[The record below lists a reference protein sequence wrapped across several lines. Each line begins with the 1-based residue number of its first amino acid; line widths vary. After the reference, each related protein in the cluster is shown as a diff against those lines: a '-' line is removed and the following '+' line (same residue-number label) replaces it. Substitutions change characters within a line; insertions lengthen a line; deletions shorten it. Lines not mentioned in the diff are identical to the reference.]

1 MDEHR
6 NAAGSHDAM
15 CAVQRWG
22 GLVAGSA
29 LAIYGLTRRSKKGM
43 ALAATGGLL
52 AYRVTRAK
60 RRHHEH
66 DTRSVVT
73 VNAPPEQLYQ
83 FWQELENLP
92 LFMRHLESVT
102 QLPNGNSRWTA
113 LTPAGRIQWEAEV
126 VDRKENES
134 ISWRCVPGSDLYMEG
149 SVHFRKA
156 PANRGTLVE
165 ANIRYA
171 PVKGPLR
178 STVQKMFGKYPSFII
193 TQDLRRFK
201 ALIETGEIPTTE
213 GQPHGPRSRVLGAAR
228 LANPDKPMPPE
239 SKITELYD
247 ARRRAS

>member
-1 MDEHR
+1 
-6 NAAGSHDAM
+6 M

-52 AYRVTRAK
+52 AYRGARAK
-60 RRHHEH
+60 RPHQEH

-73 VNAPPEQLYQ
+73 INASPEQLYQ
-83 FWQELENLP
+83 FWRKLENLP
-92 LFMRHLESVT
+92 LFMRHLETVT

-113 LTPAGRIQWEAEV
+113 ITPAGRIQWEAAI
-126 VDRKENES
+126 VDEKENAS

-149 SVHFRKA
+149 TVNFRTA
-156 PANRGTLVE
+156 PKHRGTLVE
-165 ANIRYA
+165 ANIQYA

-178 STVQKMFGKYPSFII
+178 STVQKMFGKYPGFII

-201 ALIETGEIPTTE
+201 ALMETGEIPTTE
-213 GQPHGPRSRVLGAAR
+213 GQSHGPRSRVIGAAR
-228 LANPDKPMPPE
+228 LANPDRPMPPE
-239 SKITELYD
+239 SKITELFD